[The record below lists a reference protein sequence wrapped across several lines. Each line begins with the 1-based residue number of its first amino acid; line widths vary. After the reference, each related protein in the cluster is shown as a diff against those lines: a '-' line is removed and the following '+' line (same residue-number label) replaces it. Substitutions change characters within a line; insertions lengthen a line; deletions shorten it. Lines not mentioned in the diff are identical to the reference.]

1 MITIKRVDL
10 TSAMKV
16 GALIYAMTFTI
27 FSLLWAALQ
36 SVFLAGLNGLVGS
49 STVTMNGQQVPID
62 LSGLAAAGLASCGC
76 FYLVGVVSAA
86 FGGAIFG
93 LVTAFCYNLAASWFG
108 GLRLS
113 VQREGEIEKAKR
125 EIVVEDQ
132 PF

>member
-1 MITIKRVDL
+1 MVTIKRVDL

-16 GALIYAMTFTI
+16 GALVYAMIFTI
-27 FSLLWAALQ
+27 FGLVWALLQ

-49 STVTMNGQQVPID
+49 SVTTVNGQQVPID
-62 LSGLAAAGLASCGC
+62 LSGLATAGLAGCGC
-76 FYLVGVVSAA
+76 IYLVGVVSAA

-93 LVTAFCYNLAASWFG
+93 LVTAFCYNLTANWFG

-113 VQREGEIEKAKR
+113 LQRDGEVEKAKR
-125 EIVVEDQ
+125 DIVVEDQ